1 VASIP
6 LLCRYC
12 CLLFTFC
19 LCERRLAGI
28 CCQSPG
34 NLLVHVM
41 YLQNVF
47 WGSSLLNS
55 LYMFNERD
63 GSFRGSPV
71 LKSQEQGQIKWC
83 YFCVAGPNDPRWG
96 RMGGLEP
103 GVGVPDTGGM

>member
-1 VASIP
+1 
-6 LLCRYC
+6 
-12 CLLFTFC
+12 
-19 LCERRLAGI
+19 
-28 CCQSPG
+28 
-34 NLLVHVM
+34 
-41 YLQNVF
+41 
-47 WGSSLLNS
+47 
-55 LYMFNERD
+55 MFNERD